1 MQRILILRVVLILV
15 MTVLAGRLYQLQLSD
30 SDAQRYGSSSIDV
43 ITKRHVYVSPRRG
56 EIFASDGATLLS
68 ESVPIFSIAVL
79 PGGLPASGTNERTEV
94 LGRLAQL
101 ASITGTL
108 TVSPSLHL
116 ERTSALRADLD
127 ELGLSLPSDVASG
140 AGEPLTL
147 EVPPAQTL
155 ALLRLSEVYSDIVR
169 YDNPLHRRIE
179 NSTVRGYQTLIVK
192 ENVSQNLTLILRE
205 NSHHLPGVVVVEDY
219 WRRYPQSAAVPS
231 LSHLL
236 GYIGRIGTCE
246 LAAENPESSWLSS
259 LVDVVSHAPR
269 CGLLAQ
275 EIDPGSVG
283 NPRYKHDDRI
293 GKDGLEAGYE
303 HVLRGTMGVQTLG
316 VDVLERPVSA
326 PYTVRPVTNGN
337 NLVLSIDVGFQKQV
351 ERILQR
357 WIDESERRRV
367 AAGGYRSEYDPI
379 TNGVA
384 VVMNVRD
391 GRVLAMVSLPAYDNN
406 VWVDHDR
413 ADELQELLSPSD
425 PERRAELARLAPLT
439 NSAAAGRYP
448 PGSSIKPF
456 VGAAALQEGVIQ
468 PDTLLRDPGRILLRE
483 RTGHIFELPNS
494 TPQDNGEIDIS
505 EALRVSSNVFFAA
518 LGGGNDQA
526 TNLGDNA
533 TTIRG
538 LKIDGL
544 ARGLEWFGF
553 GSHTGAALP
562 GEAAGRVPTPNWKS
576 HTLREP
582 WTTGDTYNTSIGQGY
597 LEVTPL
603 QLTSATAALA
613 NDGVLLRP
621 RLVQAIMDS
630 NGDILHEYQPDILS
644 EVPVDDGYLRVV
656 REGLRRSVTE
666 GRNVA
671 ARDACSGLS
680 IAGKTGTA
688 EFGPN
693 IITPEGKITR
703 QSHSWFVGF
712 APYENPEIAVVVL
725 LEGTGDLDDGS
736 ATLAVPAVTQ
746 IMQSYFQVT
755 PPADTPYFCPALP
768 QDTPPAPPEPQEP

>member
-1 MQRILILRVVLILV
+1 MQRVVVLRVVLLLIV
-15 MTVLAGRLYQLQLSD
+15 TVLAGRLYQLQLSD
-30 SDAQRYGSSSIDV
+30 SEAQRYGSSSIDV

-56 EIFASDGATLLS
+56 EIFASDGRTLLS

-79 PGGLPASGTNERTEV
+79 PGGLPAPDSEERTEV

-108 TVSPSLHL
+108 TVSPSLNL
-116 ERTSALRADLD
+116 ARTNALRTELND
-127 ELGLSLPSDVASG
+127 LGLSLPGAAASG
-140 AGEPLTL
+140 AGGPLTL
-147 EVPPAQTL
+147 EVPPAETL
-155 ALLRLSEVYSDIVR
+155 ALLRLSNVYSDIVR
-169 YDNPLHRRIE
+169 YNNPLQTRIE
-179 NSTVRGYQTLIVK
+179 NSNVRGYQTLVVK
-192 ENVSQNLTLILRE
+192 ENVSHDLTLILRE

-219 WRRYPQSAAVPS
+219 WRRYPQSAEVPS

-236 GYIGRIGTCE
+236 GYIGRIGVCE
-246 LAAENPESSWLSS
+246 LAAQNAESSWLSS
-259 LVDVVSHAPR
+259 MVDVVSHAPR
-269 CGLLAQ
+269 CGLLEQ
-275 EIDPGSVG
+275 QLDPGSVG

-293 GKDGLEAGYE
+293 GKDGLEAAYE
-303 HVLRGTMGVQTLG
+303 SVLRGTMGVETLG

-326 PYTVRPVTNGN
+326 PYTVRPVNNGN
-337 NLVLSIDVGFQKQV
+337 NLILSIDVGFQQ
-351 ERILQR
+351 EIAHILQR

-367 AAGGYRSEYDPI
+367 TAGGYRSEYDPI

-406 VWVDHDR
+406 VWVDPERSD
-413 ADELQELLSPSD
+413 DLQALLSPAD
-425 PERRAELARLAPLT
+425 PERQAELARLAPLT

-448 PGSSIKPF
+448 PGSAIKPF

-505 EALRVSSNVFFAA
+505 EALRVSSNVFFAS

-544 ARGLEWFGF
+544 ARGLNWFGF
-553 GSHTGAALP
+553 GSETGTALP
-562 GEAAGRVPTPNWKS
+562 GETGGRVPHPNWKA

-603 QLTSATAALA
+603 QLTVATAALA
-613 NDGVLLRP
+613 NNGVLLRP
-621 RLVQAIMDS
+621 RLVQAVMDS
-630 NGDILHEYQPDILS
+630 NGTILHEYQPNVLS
-644 EVPVDDGYLRVV
+644 EVPVDDAYLAVV

-671 ARDACSGLS
+671 ARDDCSGLS

-693 IITPEGKITR
+693 IITPEGDITR
-703 QSHSWFVGF
+703 QSHSWFAGF
-712 APYENPEIAVVVL
+712 APYDNPEIAVVVL

-746 IMQSYFQVT
+746 MMQAYFQVT
-755 PPADTPYFCPALP
+755 PPETPPFGCPTLP
-768 QDTPPAPPEPQEP
+768 TDTPPAPQEP